1 MIAQLTGT
9 VAHAGAPLVVLDVNG
24 VGYQVSVPLSV
35 LEQLPPAGGTVTL
48 LTRLL
53 VREDDMSLYGF
64 LDATERHV
72 FDLLLTVTGVGPK
85 AALAMLSALGGVGL
99 ARAVADD
106 DLRSLTKVPGIGAKT
121 GQRLIL
127 ELKDKLAALGW
138 SQRPGT
144 KEPSSKPAPKPA
156 TVLDDVVSALVNL
169 GYNRTEAVKAA
180 DAAAGEAGA
189 APDFPAL
196 LRASLQRLTR

>member
-1 MIAQLTGT
+1 
-9 VAHAGAPLVVLDVNG
+9 
-24 VGYQVSVPLSV
+24 
-35 LEQLPPAGGTVTL
+35 
-48 LTRLL
+48 
-53 VREDDMSLYGF
+53 
-64 LDATERHV
+64 
-72 FDLLLTVTGVGPK
+72 LLLTVTGVGPK

-99 ARAVADD
+99 ARAVAED

-180 DAAAGEAGA
+180 DAASGEAGA
-189 APDFPAL
+189 TPDFPAL

>member
-1 MIAQLTGT
+1 VIAQLTGT
-9 VAHAGAPLVVLDVNG
+9 VAFAGAPVVVLDVNG

-35 LEQLPPAGGTVTL
+35 LEQLPADGGTVTL

-64 LDATERHV
+64 VDALERHV

-85 AALAMLSALGGVGL
+85 AALALLSALGGTGL

-138 SQRPGT
+138 SQRPGGRET
-144 KEPSSKPAPKPA
+144 APKPA
-156 TVLDDVVSALVNL
+156 PQPASVVDDVVSALVNL
-169 GYNRTEAVKAA
+169 GYNRNEAAKAA
-180 DAAAGEAGA
+180 SAATDDSGPTA
-189 APDFPAL
+189 DFPAL

>member
-1 MIAQLTGT
+1 VIAQLTGT
-9 VAHAGAPLVVLDVNG
+9 VAFAGAPVVVLDVNG

-35 LEQLPPAGGTVTL
+35 LEQLPADGGTVTL

-64 LDATERHV
+64 LDALERHV

-85 AALAMLSALGGVGL
+85 AALALLSALGGSGI

-138 SQRPGT
+138 SQRGAVGDKAEKVSPA
-144 KEPSSKPAPKPA
+144 KPASM
-156 TVLDDVVSALVNL
+156 VDDVVSALVNL
-169 GYNRTEAVKAA
+169 GYNRSEAGKAA
-180 DAAAGEAGA
+180 EAASSEGGT
-189 APDFPAL
+189 DFPAL
-196 LRASLQRLTR
+196 LRAALQRLTR